1 MGVGHEIADTQG
13 CQTMRCR
20 KALCSK
26 GFRALGCRIII
37 YLYIFY
43 YIRNYIYRKKVCRV
57 SLSRHPNTPK
67 GRRCYRRHDKKR
79 GPLFSRKKA
88 TESNSESRGAKIG
101 FRFLFGFRFDFCPLR
116 SAGPRSEGKRKPATA
131 GGSFCYRSHHR
142 RAGGFCFSHHCTRSA
157 MSAGC
162 VSGIVIRSQ
171 PFGVR

>member
-57 SLSRHPNTPK
+57 SLSRHPRTPK

-79 GPLFSRKKA
+79 GSHFSQKRSQKAIQKAEERK
-88 TESNSESRGAKIG
+88 SG
-101 FRFLFGFRFDFCPLR
+101 FDFVSVFGSISAR
-116 SAGPRSEGKRKPATA
+116 SDRRGLAQRAKENPPRRAGRS
-131 GGSFCYRSHHR
+131 CYRCHHR